1 MKLKFIAL
9 PIAFA
14 RWGTILPVV
23 REITRINLEYF
34 FFRIKSG
41 RCKSSII
48 SEIIILYYGNQA
60 RIIKIF

>member
-14 RWGTILPVV
+14 RWGTILPVL
-23 REITRINLEYF
+23 RKITRINLEYF
-34 FFRIKSG
+34 FFRIKLG

-48 SEIIILYYGNQA
+48 SEIIILYYGN
-60 RIIKIF
+60 